1 MLFYLNK
8 FHSCLEAQKNVTEV
22 FCEKVFWKVLW
33 NSRSSQRRCSIK
45 KVFLQ
50 IPQNSQ
56 EITGAR
62 VSFLIK
68 LQFYEKRDSGAVV
81 FLWILRNLQEGSF
94 YRTPLGDCFWNS
106 QKTVIQKNCFEY
118 LNKSL
123 MMDSFLVK
131 FWADSSNVT
140 KKDSI
145 TSFSREIFF
154 VKVCRTYFLQT
165 ISAWFIH
172 NILRQL
178 VIPVRLI
185 AMAFSNSKL
194 QKLAKH
200 KYYELLFVQQIF
212 EDCNYISPE

>member
-1 MLFYLNK
+1 MLYYLNK

-33 NSRSSQRRCSIK
+33 NSRSSHRRCSIK
-45 KVFLQ
+45 KVFLR

-56 EITGAR
+56 EITCAR

-68 LQFYEKRDSGAVV
+68 FQASGLQFYEKRDSGAGV

-106 QKTVIQKNCFEY
+106 QKTVIQNNCFEY
-118 LNKSL
+118 LKKSL

-154 VKVCRTYFLQT
+154 CESLQ
-165 ISAWFIH
+165 
-172 NILRQL
+172 NIFFSEHLRMI
-178 VIPVRLI
+178 V
-185 AMAFSNSKL
+185 S
-194 QKLAKH
+194 
-200 KYYELLFVQQIF
+200 
-212 EDCNYISPE
+212 